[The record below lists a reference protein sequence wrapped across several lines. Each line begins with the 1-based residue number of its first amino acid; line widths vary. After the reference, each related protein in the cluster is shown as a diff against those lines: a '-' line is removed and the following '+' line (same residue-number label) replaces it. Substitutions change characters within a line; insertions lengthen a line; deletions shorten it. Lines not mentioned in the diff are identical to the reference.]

1 MNAVSAAGMV
11 QAASLAGLPGIRHA
25 FFTRSGGVSQG
36 IYASLNGGIGSR
48 DAPANVAQN
57 RARMAATLGVRPERL
72 LTAYQTHSADVVTVD
87 APSTPE
93 TWTPETR
100 PRADAI
106 VTRARGL
113 AIGATTADCGPVL
126 FADAQAGVVGAA
138 HAGWRGAFNGV
149 LEATIAAMESL
160 GAERSRLVVGLGPMI
175 RQPNYEVGAEF
186 VARFEAADAG
196 NGRFF
201 QASARAGHALFDL
214 PGYIAARLRGCGIA
228 HIEDVDRCTY
238 AAPQD
243 FFSYR
248 ASTHRGEPDY
258 GRHVNAIAL
267 AEVP

>member
-1 MNAVSAAGMV
+1 MNAVNPTGRI
-11 QAASLAGLPGIRHA
+11 QAAALAALPGIHHG
-25 FFTRSGGVSQG
+25 FFTRTGGVSEG
-36 IYASLNGGIGSR
+36 IYASLNGGIGSH
-48 DAPANVAQN
+48 DAPVRVAEN
-57 RARMAATLGVRPERL
+57 RARMAAALAVRPERL
-72 LTAYQTHSADVVTVD
+72 LTAYQIHSADVVTAD
-87 APSTPE
+87 GP
-93 TWTPETR
+93 WTPETR

-106 VTRARGL
+106 VTRTRGL

-126 FADAQAGVVGAA
+126 FADAQAGVIGAA
-138 HAGWRGAFNGV
+138 HAGWRGALHGV
-149 LEATIAAMESL
+149 LEATIDALESC
-160 GAERSRLVVGLGPMI
+160 GADRGRLVVALGPMI

-196 NGRFF
+196 NGLFF
-201 QASARAGHALFDL
+201 TASARAGHALFDL

-228 HIEDVDRCTY
+228 HIEDVGRCTY
-238 AAPQD
+238 AEPQE

>member
-1 MNAVSAAGMV
+1 MNAVNTVNSTGRI
-11 QAASLAGLPGIRHA
+11 QAASLAALPGIRHG
-25 FFTRSGGVSQG
+25 FFTRTGGVSQG
-36 IYASLNGGIGSR
+36 IYASLNGGVGSH
-48 DAPANVAQN
+48 DAPARVAEN
-57 RARMAATLGVRPERL
+57 RARMAAALGVRPERL
-72 LTAYQTHSADVVTVD
+72 LTAYQTHSADVVTAD
-87 APSTPE
+87 SP
-93 TWTPETR
+93 WTPETR

-106 VTRARGL
+106 VTRTRGL
-113 AIGATTADCGPVL
+113 ALGATTADCGPVL
-126 FADAQAGVVGAA
+126 FADAQAGVIGAA
-138 HAGWRGAFNGV
+138 HAGWRGAFHGV
-149 LEATIAAMESL
+149 LEATIDALERC
-160 GAERSRLVVGLGPMI
+160 GADRGRLVVALGPMI

-201 QASARAGHALFDL
+201 KASARAGHALFDL

-228 HIEDVDRCTY
+228 HIEDVGRCTY
-238 AAPQD
+238 AEPQE

>member
-1 MNAVSAAGMV
+1 MNAVNPTGRI
-11 QAASLAGLPGIRHA
+11 QAAALAALPGIHHG
-25 FFTRSGGVSQG
+25 FFTRTGGVSEG
-36 IYASLNGGIGSR
+36 IYASLNGGIGSH
-48 DAPANVAQN
+48 DAPVRVAEN
-57 RARMAATLGVRPERL
+57 RARMAAALAVRPERL
-72 LTAYQTHSADVVTVD
+72 LTAYQIHSADVVTAD
-87 APSTPE
+87 GP
-93 TWTPETR
+93 WTPETR

-106 VTRARGL
+106 VTRTRGL

-126 FADAQAGVVGAA
+126 FADAQAGVIGAA
-138 HAGWRGAFNGV
+138 HAGWRGALHGV
-149 LEATIAAMESL
+149 LEATIDAMESC
-160 GAERSRLVVGLGPMI
+160 GADRGRLVVALGPMI

-196 NGRFF
+196 NGLFF
-201 QASARAGHALFDL
+201 AATARAGHALFDL

-228 HIEDVDRCTY
+228 HIEDVGRCTY
-238 AAPQD
+238 AEPRE

>member
-1 MNAVSAAGMV
+1 MNAVNPTGRI
-11 QAASLAGLPGIRHA
+11 QAAALAALPGIHHG
-25 FFTRSGGVSQG
+25 FFTRTGGVSEG
-36 IYASLNGGIGSR
+36 IYASLNGGIGSH
-48 DAPANVAQN
+48 DAPVRVAEN
-57 RARMAATLGVRPERL
+57 RARMAAALAVQPERL
-72 LTAYQTHSADVVTVD
+72 LTAYQIHSADVVTAD
-87 APSTPE
+87 GP
-93 TWTPETR
+93 WTPETR

-106 VTRARGL
+106 VTRTRGL

-126 FADAQAGVVGAA
+126 FADAQAGVIGAA
-138 HAGWRGAFNGV
+138 HAGWRGALHGV
-149 LEATIAAMESL
+149 LEATIDAMESC
-160 GAERSRLVVGLGPMI
+160 GADRGRLVVALGPMI

-196 NGRFF
+196 NGLFF
-201 QASARAGHALFDL
+201 AATARAGHALFDL

-228 HIEDVDRCTY
+228 HIEDVGRCTY
-238 AAPQD
+238 AEPQE